1 MLPAAEIRTSWLLA
15 SMSDEG
21 VPLVSKETAVKLIG
35 GASSSEY
42 RYSSLTEGPLSARP
56 MELGSS
62 DSDELQD
69 WRFSFEGS
77 ASSNT
82 VFPSFSSHFVMLTIT
97 RLFLFFLSS
106 IVSSLRP
113 VAV

>member
-1 MLPAAEIRTSWLLA
+1 
-15 SMSDEG
+15 MSDER
-21 VPLVSKETAVKLIG
+21 VLFVSKETAVKLIG
-35 GASSSEY
+35 ASSSEY
-42 RYSSLTEGPLSARP
+42 RCSSLTEGPLSARP

-77 ASSNT
+77 AFSYT
-82 VFPSFSSHFVMLTIT
+82 VFPSFSSYFVMLTIT
-97 RLFLFFLSS
+97 RFPFFLFFLSS